1 MFKKILILIAALAI
15 TACHCNYNMCKHNS
29 CKHNSGKVANQFEN
43 KDQDYR
49 EVFFAFNASNV
60 DSEAKKMLDLQVAW
74 LKKNSEIKVM
84 IEGHCDAR
92 GGEKYNVVL
101 GEKRALAV
109 KKYLVDHG
117 IDAKRLKTI
126 SYGKDHPS
134 VAGSN
139 EEAWAKN
146 RRSVTIVK
154 Q

>member
-1 MFKKILILIAALAI
+1 
-15 TACHCNYNMCKHNS
+15 
-29 CKHNSGKVANQFEN
+29 
-43 KDQDYR
+43 
-49 EVFFAFNASNV
+49 
-60 DSEAKKMLDLQVAW
+60 MLDLQVAW